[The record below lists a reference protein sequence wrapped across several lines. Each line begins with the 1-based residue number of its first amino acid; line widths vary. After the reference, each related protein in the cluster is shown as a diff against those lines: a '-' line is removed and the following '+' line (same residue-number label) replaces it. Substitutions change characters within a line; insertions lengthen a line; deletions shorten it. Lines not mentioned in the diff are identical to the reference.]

1 MSSIFSKIIS
11 GDIPS
16 FKVAENEKFLA
27 FLDINPN
34 TRGHTLCIPKKEVDD
49 FLDLDPLLFKEL
61 IGFSRDVALAIKKTI
76 PCEKVALSIV
86 GLEVP
91 HVHVHLIPI
100 TAIKDVTFINKVKLD
115 KDEFIS
121 TSEKNCFSLQFS
133 LIEFLLLFLYQ
144 LLKKLPLLILY
155 DNLQLFF

>member
-1 MSSIFSKIIS
+1 MPSIFSKIIS

-34 TRGHTLCIPKKEVDD
+34 TKGHTLCIPKKEVDD
-49 FLDLDPLLFKEL
+49 FLDLDPSLFKEL

-121 TSEKNCFSLQFS
+121 TAEKIALAYSSL
-133 LIEFLLLFLYQ
+133 
-144 LLKKLPLLILY
+144 
-155 DNLQLFF
+155 

>member
-1 MSSIFSKIIS
+1 MPSIFSKIIS
-11 GDIPS
+11 GEIPS
-16 FKVAENEKFLA
+16 YKVAENEKFLA

-34 TRGHTLCIPKKEVDD
+34 TRGHTLCVPKNEVDD
-49 FLDLDPLLFKEL
+49 FIDLDPELFKEL

-76 PCEKVALSIV
+76 PCKKVALSII

-100 TAIKDVTFINKVKLD
+100 TAITEVTFINKVKLD

-121 TSEKNCFSLQFS
+121 TAEKIASAYSSL
-133 LIEFLLLFLYQ
+133 
-144 LLKKLPLLILY
+144 
-155 DNLQLFF
+155 

>member
-11 GDIPS
+11 GEIPS
-16 FKVAENEKFLA
+16 YKVAENEKFLA

-34 TRGHTLCIPKKEVDD
+34 TRGHTLCIPKSEVDD
-49 FLDLDPLLFKEL
+49 FIDLDPELFKEL

-76 PCEKVALSIV
+76 PCKKVALSII

-100 TAIKDVTFINKVKLD
+100 TAIKDVAFINKAKLD

-121 TSEKNCFSLQFS
+121 TAEKIASAYSSL
-133 LIEFLLLFLYQ
+133 
-144 LLKKLPLLILY
+144 
-155 DNLQLFF
+155 

>member
-1 MSSIFSKIIS
+1 MPSIFSKIIS

-49 FLDLDPLLFKEL
+49 FLDLDPSLFKEL

-91 HVHVHLIPI
+91 HVHVNLIPI

-121 TSEKNCFSLQFS
+121 TAEKIALAYSSL
-133 LIEFLLLFLYQ
+133 
-144 LLKKLPLLILY
+144 
-155 DNLQLFF
+155 

>member
-1 MSSIFSKIIS
+1 MPSIFSKIIS

-49 FLDLDPLLFKEL
+49 FLDLDPSLFKEL

-100 TAIKDVTFINKVKLD
+100 TAIKDITFINKVKLD

-121 TSEKNCFSLQFS
+121 TAEKIALAYRY
-133 LIEFLLLFLYQ
+133 L
-144 LLKKLPLLILY
+144 
-155 DNLQLFF
+155 

>member
-1 MSSIFSKIIS
+1 MPSIFSKIIS

-34 TRGHTLCIPKKEVDD
+34 TKGHTLCIPKKEVDD
-49 FLDLDPLLFKEL
+49 FLDLDPSLFKEL

-100 TAIKDVTFINKVKLD
+100 TAIKDVTFTNKVKLD

-121 TSEKNCFSLQFS
+121 TAEKIALAYSSL
-133 LIEFLLLFLYQ
+133 
-144 LLKKLPLLILY
+144 
-155 DNLQLFF
+155 